1 MSKSV
6 LVVEDDRDIRELVRL
21 TLESVGYSVEAA
33 TDGAEA
39 IERIER
45 QRPDLVVLDL
55 MMPAMNGLQFAEEL
69 RLRGLRP
76 EVPILVL
83 SAASQVLYKAGW
95 IEAEGC
101 IEKPFAI
108 PALLGEVERLARPSE
123 R

>member
-1 MSKSV
+1 MSKFV

-108 PALLGEVERLARPSE
+108 PALLGEVERLARST
-123 R
+123 